1 MPRDRS
7 ADPACADPLCT
18 VLIPAY
24 NEAGTIRE
32 IVEAVLAHVDRVLVV
47 SDGSTDGTVAQLAGL
62 PVEVLEHPDNRGK
75 GRRLAEGLDR
85 AFRDGAECVLTL
97 DADGQHDPSEIPAF
111 LAAARRF
118 PESLIVGDRLGDRR
132 SMPAV
137 RAASIGLGDFFIS
150 WATGRRLR
158 DCQCGMRL
166 YPAELWARIKVP
178 DSERH
183 HFVFETAVLL
193 RAAEAGGEIARVPI
207 AARYAG
213 FVQRPSRFRPV
224 VDTLR
229 IAGQIARFIL
239 GGRARPKGLLIAL
252 GLLR

>member
-7 ADPACADPLCT
+7 ADPLCT

-24 NEAGTIRE
+24 NEAGTIRA

-47 SDGSTDGTVAQLAGL
+47 SDGSTDSTVERLAGL
-62 PVEVLEHPDNRGK
+62 PVEVLEHADNRGK
-75 GRRLAEGLDR
+75 GLRLAEGLDR
-85 AFRDGAECVLTL
+85 AFRDGADCVLTL
-97 DADGQHDPSEIPAF
+97 DADGQHDPAEIPAF
-111 LAAARRF
+111 LAAARRS

-132 SMPAV
+132 AIPAV
-137 RAASIGLGDFFIS
+137 RAASIGFGDFFIS

-166 YPAELWARIKVP
+166 YPAELWARMRVP
-178 DSERH
+178 AHERR

-213 FVQRPSRFRPV
+213 YVQRPSRFRPV

-229 IAGQIARFIL
+229 IAGQVGRFLL
-239 GGRARPKGLLIAL
+239 GGGARTKGLLIAL

>member
-7 ADPACADPLCT
+7 AEALCT

-32 IVEAVLAHVDRVLVV
+32 VVEAVLVHADRVLVI
-47 SDGSTDGTVAQLAGL
+47 SDGSTDGTVERLAGL
-62 PVEVLEHPDNRGK
+62 PVEVLAHAENRGK
-75 GRRLAEGLDR
+75 GLRLAEGLDR
-85 AFRDGAECVLTL
+85 AFRDGADCVLTL
-97 DADGQHDPSEIPAF
+97 DADGQHDPAEIPAF
-111 LAAARRF
+111 LAAARRA
-118 PESLIVGDRLGDRR
+118 PEALILGERVGDRR
-132 SMPAV
+132 SMPAL
-137 RAASIGLGDFFIS
+137 RATSIGVGDFFIS
-150 WATGRRLR
+150 WAAGRRLR

-166 YPAELWARIKVP
+166 YPAELWARMRIP
-178 DSERH
+178 AHERR

-193 RAAEAGGEIARVPI
+193 RATEAGGDIARVPI

-213 FVQRPSRFRPV
+213 YVQRPSRFRPV

-229 IAGQIARFIL
+229 IAGQV
-239 GGRARPKGLLIAL
+239 GRSLVRGARPKGLLIAL

>member
-7 ADPACADPLCT
+7 ADSICT

-47 SDGSTDGTVAQLAGL
+47 SDGSTDGTVARLAGL
-62 PVEVLEHPDNRGK
+62 PVEVLEHPENRGK
-75 GRRLAEGLDR
+75 GQRLAEGLDR
-85 AFRDGAECVLTL
+85 AFRDGADCVLTL
-97 DADGQHDPSEIPAF
+97 DADGQHDPAEIPAF
-111 LAAARRF
+111 LAAARRS
-118 PESLIVGDRLGDRR
+118 PEALILGDRLGDPR
-132 SMPAV
+132 SMPAG
-137 RAASIGLGDFFIS
+137 RAATIGFGDFFIS

-166 YPAELWARIKVP
+166 YPAGLWARMRVP
-178 DSERH
+178 ARERR

-193 RAAEAGGEIARVPI
+193 RAAEAGGDIARVPI

-213 FVQRPSRFRPV
+213 YVQRPSRFRPV

-229 IAGQIARFIL
+229 ITGQVGRFML
-239 GGRARPKGLLIAL
+239 RGGARPKGLLIAL